1 MVASYVVVLFLLIE
15 LLISG
20 AEALSM
26 DYYMMSCPFMDQIV
40 SNTVNQALR
49 QDPTLAAGLLRLHFH
64 DCFVQV
70 NHHVD
75 SSYWFSPFCPKDT

>member
-1 MVASYVVVLFLLIE
+1 MFASYVVVLLLLIE

-40 SNTVNQALR
+40 RNTVNQALR
-49 QDPTLAAGLLRLHFH
+49 QDPRT
-64 DCFVQV
+64 
-70 NHHVD
+70 
-75 SSYWFSPFCPKDT
+75 K